1 MMHIQIV
8 GYALSVNPKIQA
20 LVDVLIDDWLR
31 VNGLNYCRDGTLG
44 SAQLTW
50 QHNAR
55 RHYRSSIVIEDAD
68 LRELVL
74 QEINVAF
81 GAHIASL
88 REEQRMLPPRPPKP
102 RPAPSDGKP
111 KNPPPAP
118 RAEAAPSPVQG
129 TAPKPVK
136 PAPAPLKPS
145 TTNARRVMQAQT
157 LPHRTALRP
166 PVTKAM

>member
-1 MMHIQIV
+1 VHIKIV

-20 LVDVLIDDWLR
+20 FVDVLIDDWLR

-55 RHYRSSIVIEDAD
+55 RHYRPSIVIEDAD

-74 QEINVAF
+74 QEIKVALE
-81 GAHIASL
+81 AHIASL
-88 REEQRMLPPRPPKP
+88 RGDQRLLPPRPPKP
-102 RPAPSDGKP
+102 RPAPSDRKP
-111 KNPPPAP
+111 KNPPSAP
-118 RAEAAPSPVQG
+118 CAEAAPSTVQW
-129 TAPKPVK
+129 TAPKPAR
-136 PAPAPLKPS
+136 PAPTPPKPS
-145 TTNARRVMQAQT
+145 TTNAQRVTQAQT

-166 PVTKAM
+166 PVAKAM

>member
-8 GYALSVNPKIQA
+8 GYALSVNPRIQA
-20 LVDVLIDDWLR
+20 FVDVLIDDWLR
-31 VNGLNYCRDGTLG
+31 VNGLNYCRDGTLS

-74 QEINVAF
+74 QEIKVALD
-81 GAHIASL
+81 AHIASL
-88 REEQRMLPPRPPKP
+88 REKQRMLPPRPPKP
-102 RPAPSDGKP
+102 RPASSDGKP
-111 KNPPPAP
+111 KNLTPAP

-136 PAPAPLKPS
+136 LAPAPPKPS
-145 TTNARRVMQAQT
+145 TTNSLRVVRHEP
-157 LPHRTALRP
+157 LPHRTL
-166 PVTKAM
+166 